1 MLLPVRPSLGDVP
14 GHHEALSEARAL
26 VAGSRSIVALTGA
39 GISTDSGI
47 PDFRGPSGVWTK
59 DPSAE
64 RLATLQAYV
73 EDPEV
78 RRRAWGARLDSP
90 TWSARPNPGHRALV
104 DLERAGRLD
113 TVVTQNIDGL
123 HQAAGQDP
131 ARVIEIHGTMREV
144 VCLACGDR
152 QPAEG
157 VLDRVRNGE
166 RDPTCRAVD
175 TNGAVCAGMLKSATI
190 SFGQQLVPADV
201 TRAQRAAAGCDLMV
215 AVGSTLTVY
224 PAADLVPL
232 SVSHGAALIIVNA
245 DPTGY
250 DDLADVVLRG
260 PISELLPS
268 IVADAAI

>member
-1 MLLPVRPSLGDVP
+1 MQPILGEAP
-14 GHHEALSEARAL
+14 GCQEALSAAREL
-26 VAGSRSIVALTGA
+26 VARSTRIVALTGA

-78 RRRAWGARLDSP
+78 RRRAWRARLDSP
-90 TWSARPNPGHRALV
+90 TWAAQPNPGHRALV

-131 ARVIEIHGTMREV
+131 ARVVEIHGTMREV

-152 QPAEG
+152 QPSAA

-166 RDPTCRAVD
+166 DDPSCRAVNA
-175 TNGAVCAGMLKSATI
+175 TGAPCGGMLKSATI
-190 SFGQQLVPADV
+190 SFGQQMVLADV
-201 TRAQRAAAGCDLMV
+201 TRAQQAAAACDLMV
-215 AVGSTLTVY
+215 AIGSTLTVY

-232 SVSHGAALIIVNA
+232 SVSHGAALVIVNA

-268 IVADAAI
+268 MVADTAI

>member
-1 MLLPVRPSLGDVP
+1 MLLAVPSILGEAPDC
-14 GHHEALSEARAL
+14 HEALSAAREL
-26 VAGSRSIVALTGA
+26 MAGSTRIVALTGA

-47 PDFRGPSGVWTK
+47 PDFRGPSGIWTK

-78 RRRAWGARLDSP
+78 RRRAWRSRLDSP
-90 TWSARPNPGHRALV
+90 TWTAEPNAGHHALV

-113 TVVTQNIDGL
+113 SVVTQNIDGL

-131 ARVIEIHGTMREV
+131 ARVIEIHGTMRAV
-144 VCLACGDR
+144 VCLVCGDR
-152 QPAEG
+152 QPSAD
-157 VLDRVRNGE
+157 VLDRVRDGE
-166 RDPTCRAVD
+166 DDPTCRAVD
-175 TNGAVCAGMLKSATI
+175 ATGAVCGGMLKSATI
-190 SFGQQLVPADV
+190 SFGQRLVPADV
-201 TRAQRAAAGCDLMV
+201 ARAQQAAAGCDLMV

-232 SVSHGAALIIVNA
+232 SVSHGAALVIVNA

-268 IVADAAI
+268 IVAGATS